1 MLSLEFRTY
10 IRELIEDFPG
20 HAMRARRE
28 WGMTGIRI
36 ACAAYLSRSAARPI
50 ASPVGK
56 LATHNELLN
65 FLDNFCANE
74 LRCSEVEAC
83 LDTKEPT
90 TVVDLGINVG
100 VSARWWLTRSA
111 AVRVIGIDMIAEA
124 LEFASERIAEMGL
137 SNRWEPIHSAVGD
150 RAETIRVAIDDP
162 LEGTTSLLSKHGSEY
177 REVQIQ
183 TLDNL
188 LENLNIEEIL
198 LLKIDIEGY
207 GGFALQRASQTLRK
221 TRYVCIEC
229 HDDAETELSG
239 RRLVDE
245 GFVLFKI
252 KGRHMWWRRLGLQ
265 SLEDTRR

>member
-1 MLSLEFRTY
+1 MLSVEFRTY
-10 IRELIEDFPG
+10 FRELIEDFPG
-20 HAMRARRE
+20 HVVRARRE

-36 ACAAYLSRSAARPI
+36 ACAAYLTRFAVRPI

-83 LDTKEPT
+83 LVTKEPK

-100 VSARWWLTRSA
+100 VSARWWLTRSSS
-111 AVRVIGIDMIAEA
+111 VRVIGVDMIAEA
-124 LEFASERIAEMGL
+124 LEFTSQRIAEMGF
-137 SNRWEPIHSAVGD
+137 SSRWKPVHSAVGN
-150 RAETIRVAIDDP
+150 RAETIRVPIDDP
-162 LEGTTSLLSKHGSEY
+162 LEGTTSLLNTHGSEY
-177 REVQIQ
+177 REVKME

-188 LENLNIEEIL
+188 LEDLNLVEIL

-207 GGFALQRASQTLRK
+207 GGFALQRAFQTLRK
-221 TRYVCIEC
+221 TRYVCVEG
-229 HDDAETELSG
+229 HDDAETELCG
-239 RRLVDE
+239 RQLIDE

-252 KGRHMWWRRLGLQ
+252 KGRHMWWRRLGPP
-265 SLEDTRR
+265 LENAVP